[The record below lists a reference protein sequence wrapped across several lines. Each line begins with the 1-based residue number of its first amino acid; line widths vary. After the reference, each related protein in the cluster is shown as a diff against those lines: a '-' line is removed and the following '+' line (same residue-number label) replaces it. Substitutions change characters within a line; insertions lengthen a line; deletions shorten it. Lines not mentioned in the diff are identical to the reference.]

1 MRLKPHSDEWYDR
14 LAQQQEGYY
23 YPWKS
28 KVAPYNGEDLFLQMV
43 EEQLLRGE
51 PQSKDVLDVGC
62 GHGQVAIQISPLSH
76 NVLAYDRV
84 AAYIELA
91 QKAAEEHGADNVNF
105 IHADSRAGDRVR
117 IPAEDNAFDLLISRR
132 GPLHWLEDAR
142 RVARPGA
149 VILQLN
155 PMETQPPVWNT
166 QLPEILRLPEVGE
179 RTMRQAVES
188 HLSAGNLALHSCWTF
203 DVPELFA
210 DPEQLYKR
218 LSWGL
223 APDEAPP
230 YAEIES
236 PLKSV
241 FEQYGADDGLA
252 LRFRRFLWKAV
263 VNH

>member
-28 KVAPYNGEDLFLQMV
+28 KLAPYNGEDLFMEMV
-43 EEQLLRGE
+43 EQELLRGE
-51 PQSKDVLDVGC
+51 PQAKDVLDVGC
-62 GHGQVAIQISPLSH
+62 GHGEVTLQISPLS
-76 NVLAYDRV
+76 NSVLAYDRV
-84 AAYIELA
+84 ASFIELA
-91 QKAAEEHGADNVNF
+91 EKAAEEHGADNVRF
-105 IHADSRAGDRVR
+105 LHADSRAGGDVR
-117 IPAEDNAFDLLISRR
+117 IPAEDASFDLLISRR

-155 PMETQPPVWNT
+155 PMETPPPEWNT
-166 QLPEILRLPEVGE
+166 QLPEALRLPEVGE

-188 HLSAGNLALHSCWTF
+188 HLASGDLALHSCWTF
-203 DVPELFA
+203 DVPEVFA
-210 DPEQLYKR
+210 DTEQLYKR

-223 APDEAPP
+223 APDEAPS
-230 YAEIES
+230 YAEVEPALQSI
-236 PLKSV
+236 
-241 FEQYGADDGLA
+241 FEQYGDADGLA

-263 VNH
+263 VNL